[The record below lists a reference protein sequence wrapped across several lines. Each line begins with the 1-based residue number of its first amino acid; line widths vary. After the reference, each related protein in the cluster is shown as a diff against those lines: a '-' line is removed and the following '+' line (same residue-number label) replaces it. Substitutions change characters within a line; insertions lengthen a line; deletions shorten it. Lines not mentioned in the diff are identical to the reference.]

1 MREPESEEMK
11 QLSHEELE
19 NDESRQLE
27 GTIRESSGGSGDRA
41 KYGNLRVIS
50 SSYCHMSIGPDC
62 KQESRL

>member
-27 GTIRESSGGSGDRA
+27 GTIRESSSSGDRA

-50 SSYCHMSIGPDC
+50 SRYCHMSIGPDC
-62 KQESRL
+62 KQESIL